1 MPEAS
6 KDYAIRVTG
15 VSKEYRI
22 GASQGEGML
31 RDALVGGV
39 KRLLGRG
46 APRAAKKTVFALK
59 DLNLEVARDEVV
71 GVIGR
76 NGSGKTT
83 LLKLLSK
90 ITYPTS
96 GEIDVRGR
104 VASLVEVGTGFH
116 PELSGRDN
124 VYLNGSILGL
134 KRKEIAKHFDAIVE
148 YSGVEAFLDTPI
160 KRYSTGMRL
169 RLGFAVAAHLFPDV
183 LLVDEVLAVGDAE
196 FQAKCLKTLSEV
208 GRRGHAVLF
217 VSHNLEAI
225 ESICSRTIWIDR
237 GVLRMDGPSREVIT
251 AYLKETAQANT
262 AIIDLSEP
270 EGTPAERPGTG
281 EARFSS
287 MEFLGAD
294 GLPLEVIR
302 TADEMTIRF
311 HFEVFSPI
319 QSPYLGLT
327 MLTEFGTIITHPNT
341 WGAGF
346 ELGALG
352 PGKRSVDLHIKR
364 LSLMPGR
371 YPLTLWMNRHSDSE
385 SIDWLDHCATLTV
398 HSPGK
403 AVFERS
409 LPRRTGAVL
418 LDAEWRE
425 TSS

>member
-1 MPEAS
+1 MAN
-6 KDYAIRVTG
+6 

-31 RDALVGGV
+31 RDALVGGA

-46 APRAAKKTVFALK
+46 TARAQHDTVWALK
-59 DLNLEVARDEVV
+59 GVDLEIAKDEVV

-116 PELSGRDN
+116 NELSGRDN
-124 VYLNGSILGL
+124 IYLNGSILGL
-134 KRKEIAKHFDAIVE
+134 KRREIEEHFDAIVE
-148 YSGVEAFLDTPI
+148 YSGVGAFLDTPI

-196 FQAKCLKTLSEV
+196 FQAKCLATLSEV

-237 GVLRMDGPSREVIT
+237 GALRMDGPSREVIA

-262 AIIDLSEP
+262 AIVDLSGA
-270 EGTPAERPGTG
+270 EGRPGTG
-281 EARFSS
+281 EARFSA
-287 MEFLGAD
+287 MQFLARD
-294 GLPLEVIR
+294 GQPLDVIR
-302 TADEMTIRF
+302 TADEVTVRF
-311 HFEVFSPI
+311 QFEAFEAI
-319 QSPYLGLT
+319 QSPYIGLSIF
-327 MLTEFGTIITHPNT
+327 TEFGTIVTHPNT
-341 WGAGF
+341 FSAGF
-346 ELGALG
+346 ELSKIE
-352 PGKRSVDLHIKR
+352 PGKHTVDLHVDR
-364 LSLMPGR
+364 LPLMPGR

-385 SIDWLDHCATLTV
+385 SIDWLEQCATLTV
-398 HSPGK
+398 HSPGSS
-403 AVFERS
+403 VFERS

-418 LDAEWRE
+418 LDAEWRLVE
-425 TSS
+425 P

>member
-1 MPEAS
+1 MQPS
-6 KDYAIRVTG
+6 PRDIAIRMSS

-46 APRAAKKTVFALK
+46 SSPSKRDTVWALK
-59 DLNLEVARDEVV
+59 DVDLEIAKDEVV

-96 GEIDVRGR
+96 GSIDVRGR

-116 PELSGRDN
+116 NELSGRDN
-124 VYLNGSILGL
+124 IYLNGSILGL
-134 KRKEIAKHFDAIVE
+134 KRREIAEHFDAIVE
-148 YSGVEAFLDTPI
+148 YSGVGAFLDTPI

-196 FQAKCLKTLSEV
+196 FQAKCLATLSEV

-237 GVLRMDGPSREVIT
+237 GDLRMDGPSREVIA

-262 AIIDLSEP
+262 AVVDLSDAT
-270 EGTPAERPGTG
+270 GRPGTG
-281 EARFSS
+281 EARFSA
-287 MEFLGAD
+287 MEFQGPS
-294 GLPLEVIR
+294 GRPLEVIR
-302 TADEMTIRF
+302 TADELTVRF
-311 HFEVFSPI
+311 EFEAFQAI
-319 QSPYLGLT
+319 QSPYIGLSIF
-327 MLTEFGTIITHPNT
+327 TEFGTIVTHPNT
-341 WGAGF
+341 FSAGF
-346 ELGALG
+346 ELGKVE
-352 PGKRSVDLHIKR
+352 PGKHAVDLRIGR

-385 SIDWLDHCATLTV
+385 SIDWLEQCATLTV
-398 HSPGK
+398 HSPGSS
-403 AVFERS
+403 VFERS

-418 LDAEWRE
+418 LDAEWHLGDP
-425 TSS
+425 

>member
-1 MPEAS
+1 MTEAT
-6 KDYAIRVTG
+6 DQHAIRLTA

-31 RDALVGGV
+31 RDALVGGA

-46 APRAAKKTVFALK
+46 PAKAEPKTVWALK
-59 DLNLEVARDEVV
+59 DVSLEVAKDEVV

-116 PELSGRDN
+116 NELSGRDN
-124 VYLNGSILGL
+124 IYLNGSILGL
-134 KRKEIAKHFDAIVE
+134 KRREIAEHFDAIVE
-148 YSGVEAFLDTPI
+148 YSGVGSFLDTPI

-196 FQAKCLKTLSEV
+196 FQAKCLATLSEV

-237 GVLRMDGPSREVIT
+237 GVLRMDGPSREVIA

-262 AIIDLSEP
+262 AVIDLSQS
-270 EGTPAERPGTG
+270 EGRPGTG
-281 EARFSS
+281 EARFRS
-287 MEFLGAD
+287 MEFLAAD
-294 GLPLEVIR
+294 GSPLEVIR
-302 TADEMTIRF
+302 TADEVTVRF
-311 HFEVFSPI
+311 HFEAHEEI
-319 QSPYLGLT
+319 QSPYVGLS
-327 MLTEFGTIITHPNT
+327 MFTEFGTLVTHPNT
-341 WGAGF
+341 WSAGL
-346 ELGALG
+346 ELGRVA
-352 PGKRSVDLHIKR
+352 PGQHTLDLHIR
-364 LSLMPGR
+364 RVPLMPGR

-385 SIDWLDHCATLTV
+385 SIDWLEQCATLTV

-403 AVFERS
+403 TVFERS

-418 LDAEWRE
+418 LDAEWR
-425 TSS
+425 SAPS